1 VVDDRQPGAFK
12 RCDRGVIAPRIER
25 EANRAGQDRDETVVA
40 PRPDVAV
47 EQLGQHSRRHMGIAL
62 RGSDPGRPRP
72 LDLRV
77 AHPDI
82 VDMED
87 HGTFDTEGAGQG
99 HDRG

>member
-1 VVDDRQPGAFK
+1 MSRLPTGSMPSAAHQKP
-12 RCDRGVIAPRIER
+12 
-25 EANRAGQDRDETVVA
+25 
-40 PRPDVAV
+40 AV
-47 EQLGQHSRRHMGIAL
+47 CA
-62 RGSDPGRPRP
+62 
-72 LDLRV
+72 V

>member
-1 VVDDRQPGAFK
+1 M
-12 RCDRGVIAPRIER
+12 APRIGR
-25 EANRAGQDRDETVVA
+25 EANPAGQDRDEAVVV
-40 PRPDVAV
+40 PKPDVAV
-47 EQLGQHSRRHMGIAL
+47 EQVGQHSRRHMGIDM